1 MRVILQARQIPPG
14 LRNWERFGVR
24 YAGMTCFLSHCE
36 APSAYLAV
44 LTVRPIYADCSNA
57 TFCFQIKEGGL
68 TRSRI
73 PESLLPHSH

>member
-44 LTVRPIYADCSNA
+44 LTV
-57 TFCFQIKEGGL
+57 
-68 TRSRI
+68 
-73 PESLLPHSH
+73 